1 MTLPLLLETWLS
13 KTVDSTAIQIDG
25 CTLYRNDRSGRR
37 GGGIA
42 VYVKERYNSSIL
54 STANSHSRKL
64 LGHELMWL
72 KAFLRML
79 RSTYLDS
86 YTIQSN
92 QFMIRIILQL
102 NFLMILMSLVKL
114 VAYSRKLYFT
124 SLVILTY
131 ATWNWLMDTLSTA
144 AYIDRLLMQVNPLN
158 PDLPS
163 HSAL

>member
-25 CTLYRNDRSGRR
+25 YTLYRNDRSGRR

-72 KAFLRML
+72 KAFFKNAQIYIFGLVHHPVKPI
-79 RSTYLDS
+79 YDS
-86 YTIQSN
+86 HDFT
-92 QFMIRIILQL
+92 
-102 NFLMILMSLVKL
+102 VK
-114 VAYSRKLYFT
+114 RFND
-124 SLVILTY
+124 I
-131 ATWNWLMDTLSTA
+131 DELS
-144 AYIDRLLMQVNPLN
+144 
-158 PDLPS
+158 
-163 HSAL
+163 